1 MGVNQVSFR
10 KKVNNPTVAVLSQVE
25 YSAPRH
31 RVGIMGGTF
40 NPVHNGHLMIAE
52 QVRSQLDL
60 DKVVFVPDNEP
71 PHVDR
76 KTAIAGTDRLAMLRR
91 AVADHPQFAV
101 SDMELVRGGRS
112 YTIDTIRELR
122 QRHPENDYYFII
134 GGDMVAY
141 LPKWYQID
149 ELVKLVTFVGVVRPG
164 YERTS
169 AYPITWVDVPEFA
182 VSSTLIRRL
191 VKTGGSIK
199 YLVPESVREY
209 IEEKG
214 LYRE

>member
-1 MGVNQVSFR
+1 MSYR
-10 KKVNNPTVAVLSQVE
+10 KKVNKPTVAVLSQVK

-76 KTAIAGTDRLAMLRR
+76 KTAIVGADRLAMLKR

-101 SDMELVRGGRS
+101 SDMELVRGGKS
-112 YTIDTIRELR
+112 YTIDTIEELR

-149 ELVKLVTFVGVVRPG
+149 KLVKLVTFVGVVRPG

-191 VKTGGSIK
+191 IKTGGSIR

>member
-1 MGVNQVSFR
+1 MDYR
-10 KKVNNPTVAVLSQVE
+10 KKVNKPTVAVLSQVE
-25 YSAPRH
+25 YAVPRH

-76 KTAIAGTDRLAMLRR
+76 KTAIAGADRLAMLKR

-112 YTIDTIRELR
+112 YTIDTIKELR

-191 VKTGGSIK
+191 VKTGGSIR
-199 YLVPESVREY
+199 YLVPEGVREY